1 MKSLL
6 LVLLLAVP
14 LGAQQ
19 TGTPATDAAEMTI
32 RQQVKQLGGTRPGLS
47 REYVFAVA
55 TMNHVQSQLSSLN
68 YSLLAINKKPLPGT
82 VEECFENKAGICGNQ
97 IAAFLQIADRLKMRA
112 RPVEFYVHGETPE
125 KNHGHICAEVFYREK
140 WRLIDVTWGT
150 LFRIPGGAIDELAS
164 VMDIRGDR
172 RSRRWAVTNETDLWY
187 QQWKASGLDP
197 LEYIDLDQ
205 VDILHG
211 RAGTIRLAPQPLDTG
226 QKYQPIH
233 QPGYLGRNDA
243 REDFGSIALTLLRVD
258 PGSRQLR
265 IDVTGVAGKG
275 QLVISSQ
282 AGQEVAVAI
291 EKLQADQTTTL
302 DLSGIEI
309 GTTLDVRIQPGPDG
323 GVGYVV
329 YKRIML
335 GSR

>member
-1 MKSLL
+1 MRSLL

-19 TGTPATDAAEMTI
+19 ASTPATDAAEMTI
-32 RQQVKQLGGTRPGLS
+32 RQQVKQLAGTLPGLS

-55 TMNHVQSQLSSLN
+55 TMNYVQSQLSSLN
-68 YSLLAINKKPLPGT
+68 YSRLAINKTPLPGT
-82 VEECFENKAGICGNQ
+82 VEECFQQKAGICGNQ
-97 IAAFLQIADRLKMRA
+97 IAAFLQIAGRLKVRA

-125 KNHGHICAEVFYREK
+125 KNHGHICAEVFYRQK

-150 LFRIPGGAIDELAS
+150 LYRIPGGAIDELAS
-164 VMDIRGDR
+164 ITEIRGDR

-205 VDILHG
+205 IDILRG
-211 RAGTIRLAPQPLDTG
+211 RAGTIRLAPQPLDAG
-226 QKYQPIH
+226 PKYQPIH

-258 PGSRQLR
+258 PGSRELR

-282 AGQEVAVAI
+282 ADQEVTVAI
-291 EKLQADQTTTL
+291 EKLQAGQTTRL

-309 GTTLDVRIQPGPDG
+309 GTTLNLRIRPGPDG

-329 YKRIML
+329 YKQITL